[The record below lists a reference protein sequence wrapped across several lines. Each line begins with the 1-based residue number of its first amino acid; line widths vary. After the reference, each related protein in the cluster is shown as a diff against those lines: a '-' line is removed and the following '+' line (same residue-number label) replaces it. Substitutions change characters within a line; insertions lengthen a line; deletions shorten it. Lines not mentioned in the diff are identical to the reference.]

1 MIVAARKRNEKIVNE
16 NGAKTKNQE
25 VPAA

>member
-1 MIVAARKRNEKIVNE
+1 MIVAARKRDEEIVNE
-16 NGAKTKNQE
+16 NGAKTKNRE